1 MEGIVWRM
9 AVQDWPQEKGT
20 GVYLGNNLKQ
30 KLLKGVAQVVEC
42 FSTKHKALSSSPN
55 TGEKKK
61 KRKKE
66 KEKEEKPT
74 RNKQIQANPNATY
87 GLWRIMVCHC
97 KFKFHQFWQ
106 MYHGGGGFY
115 RGNLCI

>member
-42 FSTKHKALSSSPN
+42 FSTKHKALSSNPN
-55 TGEKKK
+55 T
-61 KRKKE
+61 
-66 KEKEEKPT
+66 T
-74 RNKQIQANPNATY
+74 NK
-87 GLWRIMVCHC
+87 
-97 KFKFHQFWQ
+97 
-106 MYHGGGGFY
+106 
-115 RGNLCI
+115 